1 MENHI
6 TLKELNI
13 HIKEAFQLSFPEGI
27 WLIAEIGE
35 LKVNYSGHCYIDLIE
50 KDQNSTEIIARAKAT
65 IWSWQFRFIKPY
77 FETTTGQ
84 TLRAGI
90 KVLLS
95 ASVEFHEVYGL
106 SLNIKDIDTTY
117 TLGDMARK
125 RQEIITRLID
135 EGVMD
140 MNKEIELPD
149 IPSRIAIIS
158 SGTAAGYLDFMQ
170 HLNESDKGYKFYT
183 KLFQSVM
190 QGNDAEQSII
200 TALDQIF
207 ENEETLDVV
216 VIIRGG
222 GAQMDLSCFDS
233 YDLAYHIAQFP
244 LPVLTGIGHEKDE
257 TVADMVANTKLK
269 TPTAVANFLIDKFDL
284 VAKTIEELET
294 ATHHTFNNYI
304 DNEKQRLS
312 QSVKLLKPLIK
323 SKLERTTVEI
333 ENTQR
338 SISPTLKNRINHENN
353 KLIKLSTAIKAETNT
368 NLKNNLNQLS
378 QKLSDLKF
386 KIKLKSERETLNL
399 LKKQGSAKWLS
410 NLQIIGHRYKIEW
423 LEKNIELID
432 PKNILKRGFSI
443 TLINGKAIKDAQQI
457 KNGDELTSIFYKGKI
472 TTTVNNNLK

>member
-6 TLKELNI
+6 TLKELNFY
-13 HIKEAFQLSFPEGI
+13 IKEALQLSFPESL

-35 LKVNYSGHCYIDLIE
+35 LKVNYAGHCYIDLIE
-50 KDQNSTEIIARAKAT
+50 KDQNSNEIIARAKAT

-84 TLRAGI
+84 TLGAGI
-90 KVLLS
+90 KVLIS

-106 SLNIKDIDTTY
+106 SLNIKDIDPTY

-125 RQEIITRLID
+125 RQEIIARLID

-170 HLNESDKGYKFYT
+170 HLNENDKGYRFYT

-200 TALDQIF
+200 AALDHIF
-207 ENEETLDVV
+207 ENEEAFDVV

-233 YDLAYHIAQFP
+233 YDLAFHIAQFP

-257 TVADMVANTKLK
+257 TVADMVAHTKLK

-284 VAKTIEELET
+284 IAETIDELET
-294 ATHHTFNNYI
+294 ATHHTFINFI
-304 DNEKQRLS
+304 DNEKHRLS
-312 QSVKLLKPLIK
+312 QAVKLLKPLLK
-323 SKLERTTVEI
+323 SKLERTSAELD
-333 ENTQR
+333 NTQK
-338 SISPTLKNRINHENN
+338 SISPTIHTRINHENN
-353 KLIKLSTAIKAETNT
+353 KLIKRSTAIKAETNA

-386 KIKLKSERETLNL
+386 IIKLKTERETLNL
-399 LKKQGSAKWLS
+399 LEKQHLAKWRS
-410 NLQIIGHRYKIEW
+410 NQQITSHYQKVEW
-423 LEKNIELID
+423 FEKNIRLID
-432 PKNILKRGFSI
+432 PKNILKRGYSI
-443 TLINGKAIKDAQQI
+443 TLMNGKAIKDAQQV
-457 KNGDELTSIFYKGKI
+457 KAGDELTSIFYKGKI

>member
-6 TLKELNI
+6 TLKELNTY
-13 HIKEAFQLSFPEGI
+13 IKEALQLSFPESI

-35 LKVNYSGHCYIDLIE
+35 LKVNYTGHCYIDLIE
-50 KDQNSTEIIARAKAT
+50 KDQNSNEIIARAKAT

-84 TLRAGI
+84 TLGAGI
-90 KVLLS
+90 KVLIS

-106 SLNIKDIDTTY
+106 SLNIKDIDPTY

-125 RQEIITRLID
+125 RQEIIARLID

-140 MNKEIELPD
+140 MNKEIELTD

-170 HLNESDKGYKFYT
+170 HLNENVKGYRFYT

-200 TALDQIF
+200 ASLDQIF
-207 ENEETLDVV
+207 ENEYAFDIV

-233 YDLAYHIAQFP
+233 YDLAFHIAQFP

-257 TVADMVANTKLK
+257 TVADMVAHTKLK
-269 TPTAVANFLIDKFDL
+269 TPTAVANFIIDKFDL
-284 VAKTIEELET
+284 VAETIEELET
-294 ATHHTFNNYI
+294 ALHHTASSFI
-304 DNEKQRLS
+304 DNEKHRLN
-312 QSVKLLKPLIK
+312 QAAKLLKPLVK
-323 SKLERTTVEI
+323 SKLERTTAEL
-333 ENTQR
+333 ENTQK
-338 SISPTLKNRINHENN
+338 SISPTIHNRTISENN
-353 KLIKLSTAIKAETNT
+353 KLIKLSTAIKTETNAS
-368 NLKNNLNQLS
+368 LKNNQNQLS

-386 KIKLKSERETLNL
+386 KIKLKTERQTRNLNE
-399 LKKQGSAKWLS
+399 KQHITKWLL
-410 NLQIIGHRYKIEW
+410 NQQITNHHQKIEW
-423 LEKNIELID
+423 FEKNLQLID

-443 TLINGKAIKDAQQI
+443 TLKDGKAIKDVQQI
-457 KNGDELTSIFYKGKI
+457 KAGDELTSIFYKGKI